1 MTPHT
6 EQEGQSCND
15 ITRFQ
20 KKIIFI
26 ISFATT
32 CIILTYITEL
42 PHPTLIHTEWDKLKI
57 IFSCVFSLF
66 MYFLIVCAIFKECS
80 KVICLLFVSLSV
92 ALFAYIKH
100 VQTYKCIHIEICTT
114 NLRPFLQTLLI
125 MEVIVHLIVVFVIF
139 VYPNNNVQKN
149 DINTESVNNYA
160 SMADTEVLI
169 ETIV

>member
-26 ISFATT
+26 ISFAIT
-32 CIILTYITEL
+32 CIILAYITEMK
-42 PHPTLIHTEWDKLKI
+42 HPTLIHTEWDKLKI

-66 MYFLIVCAIFKECS
+66 TYFLIVCAIFKEC
-80 KVICLLFVSLSV
+80 KVICLLFVLLSV

-125 MEVIVHLIVVFVIF
+125 MEVIVHLIVVIVIF

-149 DINTESVNNYA
+149 DIKTESVNNYA

>member
-66 MYFLIVCAIFKECS
+66 MYFLIICAIFKECRI
-80 KVICLLFVSLSV
+80 ICLLFVSL
-92 ALFAYIKH
+92 FYIFH
-100 VQTYKCIHIEICTT
+100 
-114 NLRPFLQTLLI
+114 
-125 MEVIVHLIVVFVIF
+125 IF
-139 VYPNNNVQKN
+139 VFFYFISNATVENRKYTQYPIIGNG
-149 DINTESVNNYA
+149 
-160 SMADTEVLI
+160 LI
-169 ETIV
+169 RNRAEFLG

>member
-1 MTPHT
+1 MTSHT
-6 EQEGQSCND
+6 ENEGQSCNQ

-26 ISFATT
+26 ITFATT

-57 IFSCVFSLF
+57 VFSCVFSVF
-66 MYFLIVCAIFKECS
+66 TYFSICAILGREC
-80 KVICLLFVSLSV
+80 KVLCLLFVSLSV

-125 MEVIVHLIVVFVIF
+125 MEVIVHLIIVFVIF

-149 DINTESVNNYA
+149 DINTESVINYA